1 MKDEAS
7 PDAPPNPILCGFR
20 RIELGAGETRT
31 VDIPIEPSAF
41 TVVNDAGER
50 IPGSGA
56 WTLYAG
62 LGQPDA
68 RTARLTGKTAVSTSI
83 RRT

>member
-1 MKDEAS
+1 M
-7 PDAPPNPILCGFR
+7 
-20 RIELGAGETRT
+20 
-31 VDIPIEPSAF
+31 DIPIEPSAF
-41 TVVNDAGER
+41 TVVNAAGER